1 MPIPM
6 LKNNPGSGTGDY
18 TPVPEGTYQAIV
30 QNLFFIGTQPSLNPK
45 YKPAPKLAIRF
56 VIDEP
61 LGEQSDKFFTI
72 TTTVGFSLGEKAG
85 LTKLFKPVLGS
96 GWPPEGGQLDP
107 ETLLNLRVMVTIT
120 HTVKGDKTY
129 ANVASLGRLPRGMAP
144 FDPNCDIFA
153 WSYDDPPRDGVPE
166 WIIKQAAQCHELT
179 GQSAPVK
186 EYRAPAPG
194 GHKIDPTA
202 EDAPF

>member
-45 YKPAPKLAIRF
+45 YKPAQKLVIRF
-56 VIDEP
+56 IIDEP
-61 LGEQSDKFFTI
+61 LGEQSDKFYSI
-72 TTTVGFSLGEKAG
+72 STTVGFSLSEKSG

-96 GWPPEGGQLDP
+96 GWPPEGGTLDP

-120 HTVKGDKTY
+120 HTAKGDKTY

-179 GQSAPVK
+179 GQSAPAK

>member
-45 YKPAPKLAIRF
+45 YKPAQKLVIRF
-56 VIDEP
+56 IIDEP
-61 LGEQSDKFFTI
+61 LGEQSDKFYSI
-72 TTTVGFSLGEKAG
+72 STTVGFSLSEKSG

-96 GWPPEGGQLDP
+96 GWPPEGGTLDP

-120 HTVKGDKTY
+120 HTTKGDKTY

-144 FDPNCDIFA
+144 FDPACDIFA

-166 WIIKQAAQCHELT
+166 WIVKQAAQCHELT
-179 GQSAPVK
+179 GQSTTVK
-186 EYRAPAPG
+186 EYRAPALG